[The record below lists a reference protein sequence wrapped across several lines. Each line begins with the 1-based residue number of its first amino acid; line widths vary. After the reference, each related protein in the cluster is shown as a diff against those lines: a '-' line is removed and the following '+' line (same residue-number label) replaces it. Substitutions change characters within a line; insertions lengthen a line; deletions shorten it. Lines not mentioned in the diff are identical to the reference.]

1 MMRIVRA
8 VVAVA
13 TLALPQI
20 VVAQTD
26 SASPPVT
33 AAAAHTTGPALRR
46 ISSASAV
53 STEQLGSILSVRELP
68 DGRVLL
74 NDGTRRRLLLMDTTL
89 RTVRVVLD
97 SLAEYANTYG
107 VRPGTL
113 IPYRADS
120 TLFIDPASL
129 AMLVLDPAGEIAR
142 VRSVPRV
149 QDVGRITSNQSHG
162 LTGTEAN
169 GRLVFTMY
177 AQAARPAKPP
187 PRGVP
192 YFPPEPDSM
201 FVVAMNIDSR
211 KLDTLGAIRIPKS
224 GMTVRMSATGGYNFI
239 EQTNPLPSQDEFAV
253 LSDGSVAFV
262 RSIDY
267 RIDYL
272 NPDGTWSSSPKLPYE
287 WQAVSDSLK
296 RRIVDSVKTVQNR
309 TARISYTTSLIR
321 WVNQYGKGYP
331 PGFTAPEGYVPPQG
345 FAKEWSFPP
354 GVSFPANY
362 IYACPPGVE
371 PTMTPVERG
380 EATAAAGGAS
390 PAPGRVMPPGARE
403 MPGMPP
409 GGAGR
414 PSCIPAPIVNTG
426 APPPPT
432 LRESGVLHPSELP
445 DYRPPL
451 AQGNAVRADADGN
464 LWIRPIQPKPIPGGS
479 VYDVVSRSG
488 EMVDRLQLPP
498 GYTIVGFGKG
508 RIVYLSMRDATGLHL
523 ARVRLR

>member
-1 MMRIVRA
+1 LLLMVPC
-8 VVAVA
+8 VAE
-13 TLALPQI
+13 
-20 VVAQTD
+20 AQTD
-26 SASPPVT
+26 STSPP
-33 AAAAHTTGPALRR
+33 AAAAAATTVGPPMRR
-46 ISSASAV
+46 ISTASAV

-68 DGRVLL
+68 DGRVLV

-89 RTVRVVLD
+89 TTVKVVLD

-107 VRPGTL
+107 IRPGAM

-149 QDVGRITSNQSHG
+149 QEVFQFGNPTNLSQGVPATD
-162 LTGTEAN
+162 AK
-169 GRLVFTMY
+169 GRLVYTRW
-177 AQAARPAKPP
+177 AESAAPLKPP

-192 YFPPEPDSM
+192 YFPPQPDSA
-201 FVVAMNIDSR
+201 FVVAIDLDSR
-211 KLDTLGAIRIPKS
+211 KVDTLGAIRIPRF
-224 GMTVRMSATGGYNFI
+224 GMTVRMSPTGGFNFI

-253 LSDGSVAFV
+253 LSDGAVAFV

-272 NPDGTWSSSPKLPYE
+272 TADGTRSSSPKLPYD
-287 WQAVSDSLK
+287 WQPVNDSLK
-296 RRIVDSVKTVQNR
+296 RRIVDSVKTAQTR
-309 TARISYTTSLIR
+309 TARIAYTTALIR

-331 PGFTAPEGYVPPQG
+331 QGLTAPEGYVPPQG
-345 FAKEWSFPP
+345 FAKDWSFPP
-354 GVSFPANY
+354 GVTFPATY

-371 PTMTPVERG
+371 PTITQVSRA
-380 EATAAAGGAS
+380 EANAAAAAAAAAAVAPPTPTPFGPVGS
-390 PAPGRVMPPGARE
+390 LPGVPAG
-403 MPGMPP
+403 
-409 GGAGR
+409 GR
-414 PSCIPAPIVNTG
+414 PSCIPAPIVNTS

-432 LRESGVLHPSELP
+432 LREIGVLHHSELP

-464 LWIRPIQPKPIPGGS
+464 LWIRPIPAKRTPGGP

-488 EMVDRLQLPP
+488 EMIDRLQLPP
-498 GYTIVGFGKG
+498 GYTLVGFGKG
-508 RIVYLSMRDATGLHL
+508 RVVYLSMRDASGLHL
-523 ARVRLR
+523 ARVRLK